1 MARPEKSR
9 SMSEVDI
16 TQPDLTFMD
25 VTLRGFFL
33 GLTVAAPIRHIA
45 HFDLD
50 AFFVSVEILKNP
62 ALKGKPIIVGGD
74 GLRGIVAACSY
85 EARKFGIQS
94 AMPSLTAKRLC
105 PHAIFIR
112 GSYHDYS
119 HYSRQVTQ
127 IIADS
132 VPLYEKASVDEF
144 YIDLTGMDRFFGV
157 SQYTRELREKIILE
171 TGLPISYGLS
181 TSKLVSKMATNE
193 AKPNGYLE
201 VAPGRETAF
210 LWPLTVDKIPGVGKQ
225 TQIELHN
232 IGIHTIEQIAHTPVD
247 QLEYHFGKW
256 GRKLFEKAHGISD
269 SPVEQYSE
277 QKSLSHENTFHEDS
291 NDLAFLHTELV
302 RLTEESAHDLRDE
315 GKLTGCVTIKL
326 RYADFTTV
334 SKQEVIDYTALDN
347 ILIAK
352 VKDLFLKLYKKG
364 EKVRLLGVRFSH
376 LVPMTIQMNL
386 FDDAIEKLELY
397 KAVDQIKNEFGN
409 DAVTKAVALKQK
421 PDKPLM

>member
-1 MARPEKSR
+1 MPA
-9 SMSEVDI
+9 
-16 TQPDLTFMD
+16 
-25 VTLRGFFL
+25 
-33 GLTVAAPIRHIA
+33 IRHIA

-62 ALKGKPIIVGGD
+62 GLKGQPIIVGGD
-74 GLRGIVAACSY
+74 GQRGIVAACSY
-85 EARKFGIQS
+85 EARKYGIQS
-94 AMPSLTAKRLC
+94 AMPALTAKRLC
-105 PHAIFIR
+105 PQAIFLR

-119 HYSRQVTQ
+119 HYSRLVTQ

-132 VPLYEKASVDEF
+132 VPVYEKASVDEF

-157 SQYTRELREKIILE
+157 SQYTRELREKVTRE

-201 VAPGRETAF
+201 VAPGKETAF

-225 TQIELHN
+225 TQIQLHN
-232 IGIHTIEQIAHTPVD
+232 LGIVTIEQIAKTPAD

-256 GRKLFEKAHGISD
+256 GKKLWEKSHGISD
-269 SPVEQYSE
+269 SPVENYSE
-277 QKSLSHENTFHEDS
+277 QKSISHENTFNADFADI
-291 NDLAFLHTELV
+291 NFLHTELV
-302 RLTEESAHDLRDE
+302 RLTEKTAYSLRED
-315 GKLTGCVTIKL
+315 GKLAGCITVKL

-352 VKDLFLKLYKKG
+352 VKDLFNRLYKKG
-364 EKVRLLGVRFSH
+364 ERVRLLGVRFSH
-376 LVPMTIQMNL
+376 LVPMTVQMNL
-386 FDDAIEKLELY
+386 FDDAVEKLELY
-397 KAVDQIKNEFGN
+397 KAVDEIKNQFGTE
-409 DAVTKAVALKQK
+409 AIHKATSLRRK
-421 PDKPLM
+421 DDNRR

>member
-1 MARPEKSR
+1 
-9 SMSEVDI
+9 
-16 TQPDLTFMD
+16 
-25 VTLRGFFL
+25 
-33 GLTVAAPIRHIA
+33 VAERVRHIA

-62 ALKGKPIIVGGD
+62 ALKGRPIIVGGD
-74 GLRGIVAACSY
+74 GQRGIVAACSY

-94 AMPSLTAKRLC
+94 AMPALSAKRLC
-105 PHAIFIR
+105 PHAIFLR

-119 HYSRQVTQ
+119 YYSRMVTQ

-132 VPLYEKASVDEF
+132 VPVYEKASIDEF
-144 YIDLTGMDRFFGV
+144 YIDLSGMDRFFGV
-157 SQYTRELREKIILE
+157 SQYTRELREKIIKQ

-201 VAPGRETAF
+201 VAAGKETDF

-232 IGIHTIEQIAHTPVD
+232 LGIFTIEQIAKTPVD

-256 GRKLFEKAHGISD
+256 GKKLWEKSCGISD
-269 SPVEQYSE
+269 SAVEHYSE
-277 QKSLSHENTFHEDS
+277 QKSISHENTFDADFADT
-291 NDLAFLHTELV
+291 NFLHTELV
-302 RLTEESAHDLRDE
+302 RLTEKTAYSLRE
-315 GKLTGCVTIKL
+315 EEKLTGCVTLKL

-347 ILIAK
+347 ILISK
-352 VKDLFLKLYKKG
+352 VKDLFNKLYKKN

-386 FDDAIEKLELY
+386 FDDAVEKLELY
-397 KAVDQIKNEFGN
+397 KAVDDIKNQFGSN
-409 DAVTKAVALKQK
+409 AVSKATSIRKK
-421 PDKPLM
+421 PDSPLK